1 MVVTIACSVLAS
13 SGFWALIQ
21 ARLNRNNT
29 DSRLLLGLAHDRI
42 VDLGVKYLERGYITN
57 DEYENLN
64 NYLYEPYLAKGGNG
78 SAKRVMEAVRKLPF
92 RDERGKNV

>member
-1 MVVTIACSVLAS
+1 MIVTIACSVLAS

-21 ARLNRNNT
+21 ARINRNNT

-42 VDLGVKYLERGYITN
+42 IDLGEKYLERGYITN

-92 RDERGKNV
+92 REERGKNV